1 MCFIQFLKN
10 ETDACWK
17 EFEITSLQLE
27 ELESD
32 TKKPFIS
39 KTRDKLKK
47 KEREFQMTLTTRYD
61 SEV

>member
-32 TKKPFIS
+32 TKKPFII